1 METINKKWDA
11 EASKE
16 LKKKFKEVKTFSDLD
31 KLRDEYL
38 LGDRIYPNSAQEFF
52 EEFKNEND
60 IWKHDPSFWEDRG
73 IHYYNIDYFFF
84 VKLKIQRF
92 IKNLLRIVFSTFFII
107 LFVSINAPFLK
118 YENK

>member
-84 VKLKIQRF
+84 CEIENPEIYQKFAEDSFFNFFYNFICKYKCPLSKI
-92 IKNLLRIVFSTFFII
+92 
-107 LFVSINAPFLK
+107 
-118 YENK
+118 